1 MTQQFGTQQFTLT
14 IQSGRNRFRE
24 QEGFDS
30 IEIRPGDTLSIV
42 GPTGSGKSAFI
53 NDIETLAQGDTVTGR
68 WIFINGEVPPE
79 SFVRE
84 PAFKPIAMITQNTRC
99 LADLTVEAFLLMHI
113 RARRP
118 GKEDLLGETINLA
131 NTFTGEKIDI
141 KSRMS
146 GLSGGQT
153 RSLMIADALI
163 IGDTPILLLDEIE
176 NAGIFKNRVMQ
187 AIQGGHKAVVLVTHD
202 PYLALTAD
210 RRIVMRNGGVHSVIK
225 PTGQEQDII
234 EDLALIESKLNQ
246 IREKIRLGTAF
257 SSGSS
262 EALMIAVG
270 QGVASK

>member
-14 IQSGRNRFRE
+14 IQSGKNRFRE

-68 WIFINGEVPPE
+68 LILINGEVPPE

-99 LADLTVEAFLLMHI
+99 LADLTVRAFLLMHI
-113 RARRP
+113 RARRS

-131 NTFTGEKIDI
+131 NTFTGEAISL

-146 GLSGGQT
+146 TLSGGQT

-163 IGDTPILLLDEIE
+163 ISDTPILLLDEIE

-187 AIQGGHKAVVLVTHD
+187 AIQGGNKTVVLVTHD

-210 RRIVMRNGGVHSVIK
+210 RRIVMRNGGVHSVIE

-270 QGVASK
+270 QGMASK